1 MMMQD
6 VLRIAADDTRTLMEG
21 LREGLSLTAGRGLM
35 RLAVIHPT
43 AERRQRAMKLIEKG
57 KASRGIQDMWFVP
70 EGLLCTGGKLAFMYP
85 GIDSQK
91 PIDSA
96 EVAAHFALPKVTRQ
110 GHDALEN
117 RGNEVFFTS
126 HLYTQILK
134 KLQVKPDLLLGHSIG
149 EWAAM
154 VGAGYTGDQSVE
166 AIAASLQ
173 PGMLPVPGVVFVALS
188 CGVEKARAVIED
200 LPALEISHDNCPHQ
214 SIICGVEAS
223 ADVAIS
229 RLLAQK
235 VICQKLDFRSGFHT
249 SLFKDYTS
257 VLEQSFQT
265 LKLRQPTI
273 PLWSATTCR
282 PYPQDEAAI
291 QELMIRHLVE
301 PVRFRELTEALY
313 AEGVRVFLQIGAGSL
328 PGFVDDT
335 LRGRAHLALSTMVSQ
350 RNALSQLQRF
360 SAGLFA
366 EGADFA
372 WDQLENREKEPP
384 RAKGI
389 VSDLPQ
395 ALAKPKVPTPSND
408 LVQEMELCFADM
420 REAMREVT
428 AAMHQQAPFC
438 IRIKHRLSLKE
449 RPELMD
455 HCLYRQKKGWKNTSD
470 LFPVMPMTATLDL
483 VRELAEAHVDQ
494 RVVIALEQISAS
506 KWLAVESVKDLDIEL
521 TYDGRQRLKVDII
534 GHFTATAVLA
544 TSYPPAPACSLESL
558 QHPEPSPIPVA
569 SVYEDGWLFHGPQY
583 QCLLAFDAV
592 GDQGID
598 GRIRATATPGALLD
612 NVGQLAGLWI
622 MLRLTVDRYAMPI
635 RIKRIS
641 FFGPQPVVGVM
652 DCQVRNRRV
661 RSRDIMF
668 DMEVSSHNQ
677 VWARIEAWEKWRFEC
692 DEKLWQFLLKPGRRL
707 LADQRDGFS
716 WFEPEQFSD
725 AIAHDLSRRYLREEE
740 RKIFQSLGAKQ
751 KAWICGRVAAKDAVR
766 HFLWSH
772 GYPHDIHPAEIW
784 IRNDINGKPC
794 ITEMPGEWLLH
805 VSISHKDQLGVA
817 MVSERAFPGIDIERI
832 EARQDSFIRTAFTA
846 DEWKLLPAEDRAEWV
861 TRFWSAKEAF
871 AKSTGLGLQG
881 DPKKFRIEECKK
893 DRIRIQQ
900 AWVRTTKLGSFIV
913 SQFGGLHQ

>member
-1 MMMQD
+1 MTMQD
-6 VLRIAADDTRTLMEG
+6 VLRIAADDSRTLMEG
-21 LREGLSLTAGRGLM
+21 LREGLSLTAGRGQM

-70 EGLLCTGGKLAFMYP
+70 EGLLSSGGKLAFMYP

-91 PIDSA
+91 PIDSTELA
-96 EVAAHFALPKVTRQ
+96 DHFALPKVKRQ
-110 GHDALEN
+110 DDTALEN
-117 RGNEVFFTS
+117 RGSEVFFTS
-126 HLYTQILK
+126 DLYTRILK

-154 VGAGYTGDQSVE
+154 LAAGYTGDQSVE
-166 AIAASLQ
+166 AIVTALQ

-188 CGVEKARAVIED
+188 CGVEKARAIIED

-214 SIICGVEAS
+214 SIICGIEAS
-223 ADVAIS
+223 ADLAIS

-249 SLFKDYTS
+249 SLFKNYTS
-257 VLEQSFQT
+257 VLETSFRS
-265 LKLRQPTI
+265 LKLHKPQL

-282 PYPQDEAAI
+282 PYPQEDAAI
-291 QELMIRHLVE
+291 QDLLIQHLVE

-328 PGFVDDT
+328 PGFVNDT
-335 LRGRAHLALSTMVSQ
+335 LRGRSHLALSTMVAQ
-350 RNALSQLQRF
+350 RSAVSQLQRF
-360 SAGLFA
+360 CAGLFA
-366 EGADFA
+366 EGADIA
-372 WDQLENREKEPP
+372 WDQLETKEKARPEVEST
-384 RAKGI
+384 
-389 VSDLPQ
+389 VSVLPQ
-395 ALAKPKVPTPSND
+395 RVAKPKAPAATDD

-428 AAMHQQAPFC
+428 AALHRQPAFC
-438 IRIKHRLSLKE
+438 LRIKHTLSLKD

-455 HCLYRQKKGWKNTSD
+455 HCIYRQKKGWKNTSD

-483 VRELAEAHVDQ
+483 VCKLAEAHVEQ
-494 RVVIALEQISAS
+494 RVVIAIENISAS
-506 KWLAVESVKDLDIEL
+506 KWLAVESVKELDIEL
-521 TYDGRQRLKVDII
+521 DYDGNQRLKVDII

-544 TSYPPAPACSLESL
+544 TSYPSAPACSLEAL
-558 QHPEPSPIPVA
+558 IPPEPSSIPIA

-583 QCLLAFDAV
+583 QCLAAFDAV

-598 GRIRATATPGALLD
+598 GKIRATATPGALLD

-622 MLRLTVDRYAMPI
+622 MQRLTVDRYAMPI

-652 DCQVRNRRV
+652 DCQVRNRRI

-668 DMEVSSHNQ
+668 DMEVSSQNQ

-692 DEKLWQFLLKPGRRL
+692 DERLWQFLLRPGRRL

-716 WFEPEQFSD
+716 WFEPEQLSD
-725 AIAHDLSRRYLREEE
+725 AIAHELSRRYLGEDE
-740 RKIFQSLGAKQ
+740 RKIYQKLGPKQ

-772 GYPHDIHPAEIW
+772 GYPHDIFPAEIR
-784 IRNDINGKPC
+784 IQNDINGKPC

-832 EARQDSFIRTAFTA
+832 EARQDSFIHTAFSA
-846 DEWKLLPAEDRAEWV
+846 DEWRLLPAEDRAEWV

-881 DPKKFRIEECKK
+881 DPKKFRIEECRK

-900 AWVRTTKLGSFIV
+900 AWVQTTKLGPFIV
-913 SQFGGLHQ
+913 SQFGGFHQ